1 MDDAAVAR
9 WLTDYVAA
17 WKSYDAEAIGRLFS
31 DDATY
36 RGYPWDESDT
46 IAHGREAIVASW
58 IADQDAPDSWSA
70 EYDPWLVHGARAV
83 ATGVSRYFGA
93 DGAVERV
100 YHNVFLLVFDD
111 EGRCSEFSEL
121 YMLEPELPTTA

>member
-1 MDDAAVAR
+1 MDDASVAR

-17 WKSYDAEAIGRLFS
+17 WKSYDPEAIGRLFS

-36 RGYPWDESDT
+36 RWHPWDEPDT

-58 IADQDAPDSWSA
+58 IDDQDAPDSWSA
-70 EYDPWLVHGARAV
+70 EYDPWLVHGDRAV
-83 ATGVSRYFGA
+83 ATGVSRYIGA
-93 DGAVERV
+93 DGAVERE
-100 YHNVFLLVFDD
+100 YHNVFLLAFDD

-121 YMLEPELPTTA
+121 YMRESDRPTTA